1 MRNFVHVILWG
12 EEIGSLMWH
21 TERHNSYF
29 VYNPAY
35 MSKEEEPFPLVAP
48 KTNTAINTYHG
59 EDKRIY
65 QHLPAFIADSLPDD
79 WGNVL
84 FEQWLSDNDLSDSEI
99 TPLDKLIFIGKR
111 GMGALEFE
119 PDMSPLPYK
128 EPVNVGELAG
138 LAHQIFVERENARIL
153 PNEMLTKQ
161 LLISVGTSAG
171 GRQPKAII
179 AINRVTGEIRSGQI
193 AGMDDYDYYILK
205 FGDSNRNS
213 AELEM
218 TYYQMATEA
227 GIEMMPS
234 RLLEAAGEKHFLT
247 QRFDRIGGEKLHLQT
262 LAAMDPDANSYEKL
276 LLVCR
281 RLHLPDSSAD
291 EVFRRMVFNY
301 LANNTD
307 DHSKNFSFLMNRDG
321 EWKLSPAYDMTYIFN
336 SGGFL
341 PETEHCL
348 LMQGKYKR
356 WTKENILHFAEKYG
370 VNEPIKIVRRVV
382 DALTQ
387 FRKIAEQNNVKQEWI
402 GRIEYTINE
411 HLQEWGFA
419 TNHKMEEWKSEDG
432 RQVADI
438 YLEQAYKG
446 NIHLYATISG
456 KQKRYVFRPSAP
468 EYQLIVEQGINN
480 ITITQLREWIEKYML

>member
-12 EEIGSLMWH
+12 EEIGSLAWH

-35 MSKEEEPFPLVAP
+35 MSKAEEPFPLVAP
-48 KTNTAINTYHG
+48 KVNAAMNTFQG
-59 EDKRIY
+59 EGKRIY
-65 QHLPAFIADSLPDD
+65 QHLPAFIADSLPDA

-84 FEQWLSDNDLSDSEI
+84 FEQWISDSGLSDSEI

-119 PDMSPLPYK
+119 PDMSPRPYN
-128 EPVNVGELAG
+128 EPINVGELAS
-138 LAHQIFVERENARIL
+138 LAHQIFVERENAQIL
-153 PNEMLTKQ
+153 PDEMLTKQ

-179 AINRVTGEIRSGQI
+179 AIHRVTGEIRSGQI
-193 AGMDDYDYYILK
+193 AGMDGYDYYILK
-205 FGDSNRNS
+205 FGDSNRSS

-234 RLLEAAGEKHFLT
+234 RLLEVDGEKHFIT
-247 QRFDRIGGEKLHLQT
+247 QRFDRMGGEKQHLQT
-262 LAAMDPDANSYEKL
+262 LAALDPDADSYEKL

-291 EVFRRMVFNY
+291 EVFRRLVFNY

-307 DHSKNFSFLMNRDG
+307 DHSKNFSFIMNREG
-321 EWKLSPAYDMTYIFN
+321 EWRLSPAYDMTYIFN
-336 SGGFL
+336 TGGYQ

-370 VNEPIKIVRRVV
+370 VNEPMKIIRRVV

-387 FRKIAEQNNVKQEWI
+387 FRKLAELNKVKPEWI
-402 GRIEYTINE
+402 GRIETTIDG
-411 HLQEWGFA
+411 HLREWGFA
-419 TNHKMEEWKSEDG
+419 TNHRTEEWTTDDG
-432 RQVADI
+432 WQVANI
-438 YLEQAYKG
+438 YMEQAYKG

-456 KQKRYVFRPSAP
+456 KQKRHVFRPSAP
-468 EYQLIVEQGINN
+468 EYQLIIEQGINN
-480 ITITQLREWIEKYML
+480 ITLTQLREWIQLYML